1 MAKVTAPLF
10 SFTAAGKLAN
20 ALVYFSWKG
29 LDVVRSY
36 VIPSNP
42 NTAAQQ
48 TQRTRLTNAVSD
60 WHTIGLI
67 ALDET
72 AWNAFA
78 ATLPKPQSGFNAFC
92 GDHIDFAIGGD
103 TPDMGFA
110 GTVADDG
117 DGTFTMTITE
127 DGAATLVNLR
137 WGTSPTSLIN
147 TEVATEAV
155 DVWTADPADNV
166 AGQRIYGLWEI
177 SDAGGIIGTTGIYV
191 INVA

>member
-1 MAKVTAPLF
+1 MAKVKTPLL
-10 SFTAAGKLAN
+10 SFDARGQIAKT
-20 ALVYFSWKG
+20 LVYFPWKG
-29 LDVVRSY
+29 IHAVRSY
-36 VIPSNP
+36 VIPANP
-42 NTAAQQ
+42 NTGDQQ
-48 TQRTRLTNAVSD
+48 TQRTRLTNAVDD

-67 ALDET
+67 PLDVT
-72 AWNAFA
+72 AWNRH
-78 ATLPKPQSGFNAFC
+78 ATVRPSAMSGFNSFVK
-92 GDHIDFAIGGD
+92 DHIDLQVGGD
-103 TPDMGFA
+103 TPNMGFA

-127 DGAATLVNLR
+127 DGTATAVSLR

-166 AGQRIYGLWEI
+166 AGQRIYGRWEI
-177 SDAGGIIGTTGIYV
+177 SDAGGIIGYSGIFV